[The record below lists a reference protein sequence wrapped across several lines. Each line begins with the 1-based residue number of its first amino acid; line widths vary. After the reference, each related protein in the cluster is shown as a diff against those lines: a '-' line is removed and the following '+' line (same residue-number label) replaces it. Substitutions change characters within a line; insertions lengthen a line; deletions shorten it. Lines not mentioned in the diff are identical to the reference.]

1 LAASLRR
8 RQTMHRP
15 SLAMGTYGQI
25 GQQDVAADRLI
36 LLGLEGVLEYIRR
49 ARVAI
54 EKRDPG
60 AKAQAMDQAYQIVQ
74 HLLVS
79 IDHEHGGEIAENLD
93 SLYRFLLLKLA
104 HANIFDDLAALEE
117 CRPVVQDLREAWA
130 ELLNPPGDH
139 S

>member
-1 LAASLRR
+1 
-8 RQTMHRP
+8 MHRP
-15 SLAMGTYGQI
+15 SLAMGSYGQI
-25 GQQDVAADRLI
+25 GQQEVVADRLI
-36 LLGLEGVLEYIRR
+36 LLGLEGMLEYIRR

-60 AKAQAMDQAYQIVQ
+60 AKAQAMDRAYQIVH

-104 HANIFDDLAALEE
+104 HANIFDDLVALEE
-117 CRPVVQDLREAWA
+117 CRPVVQDLRQAWA
-130 ELLNPPGDH
+130 GLLKPAADR